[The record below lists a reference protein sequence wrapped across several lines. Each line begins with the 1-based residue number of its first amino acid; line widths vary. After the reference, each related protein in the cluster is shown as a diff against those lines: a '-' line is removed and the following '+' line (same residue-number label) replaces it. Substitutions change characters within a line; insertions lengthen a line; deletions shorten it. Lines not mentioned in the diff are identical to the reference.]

1 MWATRPIRRNPGGS
15 EVSDGQR
22 GLSPQQQH
30 ELGAQMAEVFAK
42 AREAEELK
50 RLKTERDCTE
60 AN

>member
-1 MWATRPIRRNPGGS
+1 
-15 EVSDGQR
+15 VSDRQR

-30 ELGAQMAEVFAK
+30 ELGAQMAEAFAK

-50 RLKTERDCTE
+50 RLKSERDRAR